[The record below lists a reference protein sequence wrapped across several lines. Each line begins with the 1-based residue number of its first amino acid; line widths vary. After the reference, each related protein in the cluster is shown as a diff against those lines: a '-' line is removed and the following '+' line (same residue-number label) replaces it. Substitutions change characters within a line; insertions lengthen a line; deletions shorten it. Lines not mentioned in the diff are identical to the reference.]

1 MIEKLELPVIYRDE
15 ELLLPMEM
23 IPWGYTHRFKIIIAE
38 TIYYF
43 EPDEEGNYRA
53 LIAEDGEHRGAN
65 TALLKVVG
73 DTLAELMT

>member
-1 MIEKLELPVIYRDE
+1 MSEKLELPVIYRDE

-23 IPWGYTHRFKIIIAE
+23 IPWGYTHRFKIEIGE
-38 TIYYF
+38 TAYFF

-53 LIAEDGEHRGAN
+53 LVTEDSVHHAGN

-73 DTLAELMT
+73 DTLADLMA